1 MTNIAGSMFLR
12 RCNLRLARGPVT
24 LNPRPKRVISALP
37 ICHASIGYPIASH
50 HPLRHRAYRASSS
63 DTFSNAIDKQNVSEA
78 QRRAAQLELQQMNQ
92 STSRILGLQL
102 TSNNVS
108 EVISEATVNE
118 VKSAIH
124 YWSRR
129 WYMHFHPGFRR
140 AAKGSALCASDFK
153 TFMEST
159 QQDVAKESDLLEP
172 TNFSGDHGARQA
184 EKLLDWAISNDLVAR
199 GAFDSSMDQSRMNKE
214 EHLGMSP
221 NLPFVNIIETYLL
234 PTVYGGVGNSIEES
248 AREEALGLSR
258 KNEYGT
264 ALKHSVINTSY
275 IRALADATRVMK
287 KMKHTQST
295 YHAQVAPDTL
305 SIKAELNVWAKRA
318 ILLGRGT
325 ADDIALLRQS
335 EEDSANEEGIEMYGS
350 EADTVQ
356 GCMRAMDAIITQAEK
371 KFATQNNENLR
382 PSVDWYNH
390 FIGALARSGTE
401 CALAKAQQV
410 LGGMEAYEANVEIS
424 KDGRKCY
431 AAPDVITYNG

>member
-1 MTNIAGSMFLR
+1 MFLR
-12 RCNLRLARGPVT
+12 RCNLVKQKKWRARGPVT

-37 ICHASIGYPIASH
+37 LCHASVEYPGVGH
-50 HPLRHRAYRASSS
+50 HPLHHINQARWAYRASSS
-63 DTFSNAIDKQNVSEA
+63 DSLKNVSEA

-92 STSRILGLQL
+92 STSRILGLHL
-102 TSNNVS
+102 TSNNAS
-108 EVISEATVNE
+108 EVLSEATVNE

-159 QQDVAKESDLLEP
+159 QQEVAKESDLLDL

-184 EKLLDWAISNDLVAR
+184 EKLLDWAISNDLVSR
-199 GAFDSSMDQSRMNKE
+199 GAFESSMDQSRLAKE
-214 EHLGMSP
+214 EHLGLSP

-234 PTVYGGVGNSIEES
+234 PTVYGGVGNSVNES
-248 AREEALGLSR
+248 AKDEILSLSR
-258 KNEYGT
+258 KNEHGI
-264 ALKHSVINTSY
+264 ALKHSIINSSY
-275 IRALADATRVMK
+275 VRALADATRVMK

-295 YHAQVAPDTL
+295 YHGQVTPDTL
-305 SIKAELNVWAKRA
+305 STKAELNVWSKRA
-318 ILLGRGT
+318 ILVGKGT
-325 ADDIALLRQS
+325 ADDIALLRQL
-335 EEDSANEEGIEMYGS
+335 EQDSANEEGIEMYGS

-356 GCMRAMDAIITQAEK
+356 GCIEAMDAIITQAET
-371 KFATQNNENLR
+371 KFVTRNNENLR

-390 FIGALARSGTE
+390 FIGALARSDTE

-410 LGGMEAYEANVEIS
+410 LAGMEAYERNRDIAAE
-424 KDGRKCY
+424 GRKCY